1 MPSVTDD
8 ANQRKQGGGG
18 DDGGDE
24 EEDANFQEIEMEI
37 KATTNDLSEN
47 LLLSDFKAEYEKL
60 SRSLKGA
67 HENEMRIEKKC
78 NALVND
84 TIAIREKAKNDSI
97 EQDELHERKLHLTKE
112 IEVAWKGV
120 KTAHEKST
128 ERKKK
133 VLVIRKRN
141 DALLE
146 KIELGSGW
154 TAEQKSTM
162 NNLNRKEVE
171 LITKNKKE
179 FKILESIRSEI
190 KNILLSVQEEEEKR
204 NVVESELVIMISK
217 IDAVEKKTLS
227 EQLNYSALTNTLDE
241 KRLQV
246 ETESNNLKRL
256 QQKVKEGNDGI
267 HQLEQKLMSAKKQM
281 EGYLELY
288 DTLFHESKNTTFSLD
303 GQMSKNINETNLI
316 QEIKEKIK
324 NKKDD
329 SIIIQK
335 KIVKVLKLIQVGKK
349 RLSSIEKLFVKSEKT
364 RDALVN
370 DIATLQSDKERSKKE
385 VDTIKSNSDALVRE
399 KLILT
404 SDSTKVMDR
413 ISKINLIYKINNNG
427 RKNYEIEISSFIT
440 QARTQREIIEKLE
453 LEVTKYNEESKSMY
467 NKYYT
472 TLENV
477 KYNNIKI
484 VEIQKKILESNSRLK
499 QQQNLYEQVRS
510 ERNLYSKNLVEAK
523 NNITTMKVLFSR
535 MNHDI
540 NQMKDEITIKDHSLV
555 KEHFDHHKVEKRK
568 IQIKNE
574 LTKIRKQI
582 ESSSQIQSSQLI
594 EISKLNHIIQEAEE
608 ERQRQ
613 KKELNAVLGERDILT
628 SQLVSRGSELDAIYK
643 KIKIQRTY
651 LQQGEKYFNEVML
664 KEKNMNVVLSNLF
677 KTYNDIQTDSSEL
690 PLLKRKAYLLET
702 ELFHEKSKVKALK
715 DESEKMLNVHRWRK
729 LQDSQPNV
737 HAKILRVHEL
747 QKILIKKTELVVQKD
762 LIIQDKERL
771 YVELK
776 NVLARQPGPEVAEQL
791 EIYGKPHSFFCFH
804 FLLLLLT

>member
-256 QQKVKEGNDGI
+256 QQKVKDGNDGI

-349 RLSSIEKLFVKSEKT
+349 RLSSIEKLFVKSEKK